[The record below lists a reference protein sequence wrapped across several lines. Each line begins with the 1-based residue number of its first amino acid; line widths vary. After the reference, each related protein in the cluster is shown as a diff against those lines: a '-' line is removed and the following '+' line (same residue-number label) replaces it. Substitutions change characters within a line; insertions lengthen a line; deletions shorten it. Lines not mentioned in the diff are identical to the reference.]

1 MDDKASSHRAGSR
14 DGLETPTAL
23 EGLKVLDMS
32 GLAGQYCGKQFSDL
46 GADVILVEPLNG
58 SNVRYQGPFLDNH
71 IHPEFSL
78 SFTYFNAGKR
88 SLCIDLDAPE
98 GQRIFVEL
106 VKRSDLLIESEKPG
120 AMARRGLD
128 YASLASVAPGLVM
141 TSITPFG
148 QSGPYSNYESEDIV
162 ALALGGMLYLG
173 GYPDSPPIAAH
184 GNQAYLAAAQFASV
198 ASMISLLGQ
207 TGVSGHESGS
217 HIDVSIQECVVM
229 GMENAIQFYDLE
241 RVVRK
246 RESGQL
252 KMAGTGVFECADG
265 QIYLMAGGIASAR
278 FWESTVQWL
287 IDDGFPEAVRLFEDQ
302 WKDHDY
308 LVTEEAKNLF
318 CELFVPF
325 ARKHSKAWL
334 YRSGQERRI
343 PVCPISTPKDI
354 LENRQ
359 LAYRDFF
366 SSIDHLPSGR
376 NIVTPGAPYRLSE
389 TPWRAPSHAPLMGQ
403 HTDEILADLGYSK
416 ADRAALQQAGV
427 LN

>member
-14 DGLETPTAL
+14 DGLETPAAL

-46 GADVILVEPLNG
+46 GAEVILVEPLNG
-58 SNVRYQGPFLDNH
+58 STVRYQGPFLDNH
-71 IHPEFSL
+71 NHPEFSL

-88 SLCIDLDAPE
+88 SLCIDLDRPE
-98 GQRIFVEL
+98 GQLIFVEL
-106 VKRSDLLIESEKPG
+106 AKRADLLIESEKPG
-120 AMARRGLD
+120 VMARRGLD

-184 GNQAYLAAAQFASV
+184 GNLAYLAAAQFASV
-198 ASMISLLGQ
+198 ASMIALLGQ
-207 TGVSGHESGS
+207 TEASGHESGS

-287 IDDGFPEAVRLFEDQ
+287 IDDGFPEAARLLEDQ
-302 WKDHDY
+302 WKNHDY
-308 LVTEEAKNLF
+308 LVTDEAKKLF
-318 CELFVPF
+318 SELFVPF
-325 ARKHSKAWL
+325 ATKHSKAWL
-334 YRSGQERRI
+334 YQSGQERRI
-343 PVCPISTPKDI
+343 PICPISTPKDI

-359 LAYRDFF
+359 FAYRDFF
-366 SSIDHLPSGR
+366 NSIKHLPSGR
-376 NIVTPGAPYRLSE
+376 SIVAPGAPYRLSE
-389 TPWRAPSHAPLMGQ
+389 TPWHAPSQAPLMGQ

-416 ADRAALQQAGV
+416 ADRAALQKAGV